1 MRSRLLA
8 VLVAVGMIVA
18 GCGVADVEQGN
29 GMQPVATTA
38 TDFIAPGMERTTSS
52 AVAYLRQ
59 REAIVGGEPV
69 VRYAQPATPRSIRA
83 MQLNIG
89 NWAPACERPMSLV
102 ILEGEF
108 DGRNLFISPGVDAAR
123 KPGRFV
129 GLVFDRAA
137 GEPGDIAFTILSL
150 DGGAFRTAL
159 GDQSLPPSDMLA
171 PASVPPYVP
180 CGDVHTP
187 GQPVPNASPT
197 P

>member
-1 MRSRLLA
+1 MHWRILA
-8 VLVAVGMIVA
+8 ILVAVGMIVI
-18 GCGVADVEQGN
+18 GCGGPDAEQRN
-29 GMQPVATTA
+29 GMQPMATST
-38 TDFIAPGMERTTSS
+38 TDLIAPGMEQTTTS

-69 VRYAQPATPRSIRA
+69 VRYAQPVTPRSIRA

-89 NWAPACERPMSLV
+89 NWDPACERPMSLV

-108 DGRNLFISPGVDAAR
+108 DGRNLFISPGTGAMR

-137 GEPGDIAFTILSL
+137 GEPGDIAFTILSI
-150 DGGAFRTAL
+150 DGGVFRTAL
-159 GDQSLPPSDMLA
+159 DDQSLPPSDMVA
-171 PASVPPYVP
+171 PAPVPPYVP

-187 GQPVPNASPT
+187 GQPAPNASPT